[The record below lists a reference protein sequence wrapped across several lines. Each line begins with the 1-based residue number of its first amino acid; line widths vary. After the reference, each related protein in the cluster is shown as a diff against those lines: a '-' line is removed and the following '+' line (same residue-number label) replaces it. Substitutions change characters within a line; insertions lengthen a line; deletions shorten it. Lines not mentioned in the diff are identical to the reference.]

1 MDKIILTT
9 GGTGGHIF
17 PALAV
22 GEVIRKNN
30 PSAKLLFMG
39 SNYGPESRLARAAGL
54 EFYGLSARGLLGR
67 GIKAFPA
74 AFMLAKSFFE
84 ARKVIRD
91 FAPSIIA
98 GFGGYAS
105 FAPAM
110 AAKSLG
116 IPLLIHEQNAIA
128 GMGNRF
134 LGRFADAI
142 CVSQPA
148 TEGFA
153 KTPILTGNPV
163 REQIKRKIPGRSEK
177 RLLIIG
183 GSQGARGINKF
194 MAERMP
200 LFRQAGARI
209 WHQCGEKD
217 YAWLKEVYEREGDS
231 SWRLAPFVENMGEAY
246 DWADLAISRAGAT
259 AIAELCAVGLP
270 SVLVPFPAAIRDHQ
284 TLNAKN
290 LQKAGGAILI
300 PEKDLDEAWARKII
314 ELLGN
319 EQNLK
324 TMASRAASL
333 GKMDAAEKIASEMQ
347 KIAKKNDKE
356 N

>member
-22 GEVIRKNN
+22 AEVIRKNN
-30 PSAKLLFMG
+30 PSAKILFIG
-39 SNYGPESRLARAAGL
+39 SNYGPESRLVGAAGL
-54 EFYGLSARGLLGR
+54 DFYGLSARGLLGR
-67 GIKAFPA
+67 GFKAIPA
-74 AFMLAKSFFE
+74 AAMLAKSFFE
-84 ARKVIRD
+84 ARRVIRE

-116 IPLLIHEQNAIA
+116 IPLLVHEQNAIA

-134 LGRFADAI
+134 LGRFADAV
-142 CVSQPA
+142 CVSQPN
-148 TEGFA
+148 TEGLPA
-153 KTPILTGNPV
+153 TAILTGNPV
-163 REQIKRKIPGRSEK
+163 RERIKRKAYDGSGK
-177 RLLIIG
+177 RLLILG

-194 MAERMP
+194 MAENLT
-200 LFRQAGARI
+200 LFRRAGARI

-217 YAWLKEVYEREGDS
+217 YGQLKEIYAKDGDAA
-231 SWRLAPFVENMGEAY
+231 WRLTPFIENMGEAY
-246 DWADLAISRAGAT
+246 EWADLAVSRAGAT

-270 SVLVPFPAAIRDHQ
+270 AALVPFPAAIRDHQ

-290 LQKAGGAILI
+290 LQKAGGALLI
-300 PEKDLDEAWARKII
+300 PEKDLDKAWAEKIT

-319 EQNLK
+319 KPALK
-324 TMASRAASL
+324 QMASRAATL
-333 GKMDAAEKIASEMQ
+333 GKKDAAERISIEMQ
-347 KIAKKNDKE
+347 KIAKENDKK